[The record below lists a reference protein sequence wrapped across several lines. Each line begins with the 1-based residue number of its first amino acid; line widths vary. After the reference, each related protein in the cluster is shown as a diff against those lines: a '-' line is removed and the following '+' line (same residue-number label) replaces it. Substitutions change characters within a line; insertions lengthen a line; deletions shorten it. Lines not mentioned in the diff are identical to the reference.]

1 MFVRVLVRLGLI
13 YTTATQTNKTA
24 MFQAD
29 RGLFFTHV
37 PVPVVVP
44 DLSFRFSNGY
54 LGTGVSSTLFLCHPL
69 QRFSFY
75 LKAVTADRKEREG
88 TEESVHCS
96 EAPTQRWYMWS
107 RMGKNLIKCIQYLE
121 AWEMYPN
128 QVTAQLKSVTVKER
142 RKRL

>member
-96 EAPTQRWYMWS
+96 EAPTQRWHM
-107 RMGKNLIKCIQYLE
+107 
-121 AWEMYPN
+121 
-128 QVTAQLKSVTVKER
+128 
-142 RKRL
+142 